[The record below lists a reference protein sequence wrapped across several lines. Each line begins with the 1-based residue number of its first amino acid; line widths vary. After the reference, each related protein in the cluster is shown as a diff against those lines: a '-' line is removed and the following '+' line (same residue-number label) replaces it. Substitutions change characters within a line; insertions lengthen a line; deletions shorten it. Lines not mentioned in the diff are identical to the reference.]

1 MKKNQE
7 QWINEVMES
16 LQGIKPAD
24 GNPYLHTRVMT
35 RVKMNPARQPVQ
47 VKWVFAVAS
56 VFVVMLV
63 LNVLGWSWN
72 NNSSTVDDME
82 TVGIETVINDYQL
95 ENSLSSLP

>member
-16 LQGIKPAD
+16 LQDIKPAD
-24 GNPYLHTRVMT
+24 GNPYLHTRVMA
-35 RVKMNPARQPVQ
+35 RVKLNTARQPVQ

-56 VFVVMLV
+56 VFVVMLL
-63 LNVLGWSWN
+63 LNVLGWNWN
-72 NNSSTVDDME
+72 TSSGTDDIE

-95 ENSLSSLP
+95 ENNLTSSLP